1 MQTVKLQT
9 SGNNILDK
17 VFANISR
24 FYASSI
30 VVAPIGLSD
39 HNSIVMSPLKPH
51 HSPSS
56 RETRLVR
63 DARPSHRRQV
73 SQKLYQVNWS
83 TLLHLQSSDDQLA
96 YFNSTLAS
104 IISSCIP
111 VKKSKCCQMTKLGL
125 LWRLSLSFRKDNP
138 HGLDEISPSLDL
150 IETIL
155 IAYVRKRVIQIY
167 KYK

>member
-17 VFANISR
+17 VFTNISR

-30 VVAPIGLSD
+30 VVAPIGLSE
-39 HNSIVMSPLKPH
+39 HNAIVMSPLKPH

-56 RETRLVR
+56 RETSLVR

-96 YFNSTLAS
+96 YFNSTLDS

-111 VKKSKCCQMTKLGL
+111 VKKVKVLPNDKAWITMEIKSLISKRQPA
-125 LWRLSLSFRKDNP
+125 WS
-138 HGLDEISPSLDL
+138 
-150 IETIL
+150 
-155 IAYVRKRVIQIY
+155 
-167 KYK
+167 